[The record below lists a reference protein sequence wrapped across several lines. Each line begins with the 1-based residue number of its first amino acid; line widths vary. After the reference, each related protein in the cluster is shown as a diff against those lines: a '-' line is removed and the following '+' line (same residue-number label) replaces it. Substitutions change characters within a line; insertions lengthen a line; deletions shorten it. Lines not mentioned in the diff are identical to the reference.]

1 MVRHMRRVSVALA
14 VCSAFGI
21 ERGARNECGR
31 YATWKDEGIVC
42 RFFAASIL
50 RVARKE
56 IKLIRSIFEESSAW
70 FACCGFCS

>member
-1 MVRHMRRVSVALA
+1 MVRHTRRVPVALA
-14 VCSAFGI
+14 VCSVFGI
-21 ERGARNECGR
+21 ASGASNECRR

-42 RFFAASIL
+42 CFFAASIL

-56 IKLIRSIFEESSAW
+56 IKLIRSIFKESSPW